1 MKHGDPN
8 LRMSEQKEQW
18 PVEIIRSSRR
28 RKSVTAQLKQG
39 VLVVRAP
46 DSMSDEEL
54 APVIERLQARIAR
67 RVKKA
72 SLSDADL
79 EKRAQEM
86 NEQYF
91 NGRLRWHSIRFV
103 TNQNSIYGSCT
114 PAKGTIR
121 LSHKLADMPDWV
133 RDYVLIHE
141 LAHLEVPNHGP
152 DFWALVNQYPLTE
165 RARGYLMAV
174 GMEEAMG
181 IE

>member
-1 MKHGDPN
+1 
-8 LRMSEQKEQW
+8 MSKKNAQW

-28 RKSVTAQLKQG
+28 RKSVNAQLKQG

-54 APVIERLQARIAR
+54 APIIERLQARIAR

-86 NEQYF
+86 NERYF
-91 NGRLRWHSIRFV
+91 NGRLRWQSIRFV

-133 RDYVLIHE
+133 RDYVLMHE

-152 DFWALVNQYPLTE
+152 GFWALVNQYPLTE

-174 GMEEAMG
+174 GMEEATG
-181 IE
+181 EY